1 MCIGLHRLK
10 QIKMAFISDYAL
22 VAQYLKAEKQGRL
35 WMSWQRE
42 TGSVSHTSAEVAG
55 HSESGA
61 GLTRTFWLPR
71 VYHSGEFLV
80 ENPKEAF
87 PC

>member
-1 MCIGLHRLK
+1 MCIGLHCLK

-42 TGSVSHTSAEVAG
+42 TGVSPSYLG
-55 HSESGA
+55 
-61 GLTRTFWLPR
+61 
-71 VYHSGEFLV
+71 
-80 ENPKEAF
+80 
-87 PC
+87 